1 MRSSTLAHRILTL
14 QRSAPAR
21 AAHRPAMGDH
31 ASGSS
36 GARTSGAA
44 EEVKASFA
52 LGLAGSGS
60 GSGVA
65 GGGAGFGGGGGMNIS
80 MGVGVPGLP
89 PLVPPPSFLHPPGSA
104 SGSAAADYYYTACAL
119 GAAGLSTMAVLSGV
133 NGSGTPRDHCC
144 LTRRVD

>member
-1 MRSSTLAHRILTL
+1 
-14 QRSAPAR
+14 
-21 AAHRPAMGDH
+21 MGDH

-60 GSGVA
+60 GSGSCS
-65 GGGAGFGGGGGMNIS
+65 GGAGSGAGYWGGGGMG
-80 MGVGVPGLP
+80 MGVGVGVPGLP

-104 SGSAAADYYYTACAL
+104 AADYYYTACAL
-119 GAAGLSTMAVLSGV
+119 SAAGLSTMAVLSGV
-133 NGSGTPRDHCC
+133 NGSGTRAPRAFAHCC
-144 LTRRVD
+144 LSRRVQYSRVE